1 MSIDTAV
8 VVAAIVLVFTGFALT
23 LSWVERQTRGIQ
35 GRDEAGAPGLVPSSS
50 KAREAVA
57 G

>member
-1 MSIDTAV
+1 MSIETAV
-8 VVAAIVLVFTGFALT
+8 VVAAIVLVFTGLT

-35 GRDEAGAPGLVPSSS
+35 GRDEKAGAPGLAPSSS
-50 KAREAVA
+50 KAREAVV